1 MKKLKKWVLDLFTE
15 PDNSTICPVRIL
27 SILGF
32 IWALAMNGWSV
43 LVLKAVF
50 DITAFGTSYG
60 VMLAALGLALG
71 MKTDSKENKNA
82 IVADQAH

>member
-1 MKKLKKWVLDLFTE
+1 MKKLKKWIFDLFSE

-27 SILGF
+27 AILGF
-32 IWALAMNGWSV
+32 VWALCMNGWSV

-60 VMLAALGLALG
+60 VMLAAIGIALG
-71 MKTDSKENKNA
+71 MKTDSKETKDVVLA
-82 IVADQAH
+82 S